1 MEYSPPPLFKQGA
14 SARLKVIVFAL
25 IALGLLA
32 VDARMNVLLPV
43 RQVVNVV
50 LYPLQVAA
58 LAPRDAAY
66 AVSEYF
72 YTLSSVQR
80 ENAGLRRLQL
90 ANAQNLQQA
99 RQLEAENAYLRKLLD
114 AAQRVPVKSVMAEI
128 LYDTRDPFT
137 RKIVLDRGQ
146 QQGLKPG
153 MPVIDDIGVVGQVT
167 RVFPLTA
174 EVTLLTDKAQAI
186 PVQVLRSGVRSV
198 AYGRGQSN
206 LLDLRFLP
214 SNADVKRGDVLVTS
228 GIDGVYPAGLAVAS
242 VAQVESQSSDAFAR
256 IVCLPAAGVDRNRQ
270 LLVLLAEAKIPPP
283 PPPDEARD
291 GKSGKKRLSP
301 AAVKDLKDQ
310 AAKSTAPAANSPAPA
325 NTVPAGAMK
334 PVAAP
339 ATNNAKPATAQ
350 QPPAT
355 AAKPAAAPQ
364 PVPAA
369 AKPAAN
375 ARPAPHVEAR

>member
-66 AVSEYF
+66 AVGEYF

-90 ANAQNLQQA
+90 ANAQSLQQA

-167 RVFPLTA
+167 RVFPLTS

-214 SNADVKRGDVLVTS
+214 SNTDVRRGDVLVTS
-228 GIDGVYPAGLAVAS
+228 GIDGVYPPGLAVAS

-270 LLVLLAEAKIPPP
+270 LLVLLAEARVPPP
-283 PPPDEARD
+283 PPPDDARD
-291 GKSGKKRLSP
+291 GKAGKKRLSP
-301 AAVKDLKDQ
+301 AAAKDLKEQAQ
-310 AAKSTAPAANSPAPA
+310 AAAKAPAANPPVPA
-325 NTVPAGAMK
+325 NTVPTGAMK
-334 PVAAP
+334 PVGAAAP
-339 ATNNAKPATAQ
+339 TGAPN
-350 QPPAT
+350 
-355 AAKPAAAPQ
+355 AKPAAAP
-364 PVPAA
+364 AA
-369 AKPAAN
+369 AKPGAN
-375 ARPAPHVEAR
+375 AKPATHAEAR

>member
-14 SARLKVIVFAL
+14 SARVKVIVFAL

-32 VDARMNVLLPV
+32 VDARLKVLSPV

-66 AVSEYF
+66 AVGEYF
-72 YTLSSVQR
+72 YTLSSVER
-80 ENAGLRRLQL
+80 ENANLRRVQL
-90 ANAQNLQQA
+90 ANAQSLQQTQ
-99 RQLEAENAYLRKLLD
+99 QLVAENAHLRKLLD
-114 AAQRVPVKSVMAEI
+114 AAERVPVKSVMAEI

-146 QQGLKPG
+146 QHGLKPG

-167 RVFPLTA
+167 RVFPLTS

-186 PVQVLRSGVRSV
+186 PVQVLRSGVRSL

-206 LLDLRFLP
+206 QLDLRFMP
-214 SNADVKRGDVLVTS
+214 ANADVKRGDVLVTS
-228 GIDGVYPAGLAVAS
+228 GIDGVYPAGLAVAT

-270 LLVLLAEAKIPPP
+270 LLVLLSESKMPPP
-283 PPPDEARD
+283 PEEEVNT
-291 GKSGKKRLSP
+291 GKPGKKRGLP
-301 AAVKDLKDQ
+301 GAKDGAARE
-310 AAKSTAPAANSPAPA
+310 APAAKAPAGAPAPA
-325 NTVPAGAMK
+325 TTVPAGAMK

-339 ATNNAKPATAQ
+339 VPAAMPAAAAKPATQAAAT
-350 QPPAT
+350 PAAAT
-355 AAKPAAAPQ
+355 AKPAAAA
-364 PVPAA
+364 PAA
-369 AKPAAN
+369 GKTG
-375 ARPAPHVEAR
+375 EAR